1 MRMVDT
7 MAGLMMA
14 KRRVGRPKTSERSD
28 VSIKFDKVLA
38 GRARL
43 VAQGRG
49 ITMAQYLSEMCQ
61 PIIDRD
67 YAKLM
72 RDLEGSR

>member
-1 MRMVDT
+1 MVSL
-7 MAGLMMA
+7 AMA
-14 KRRVGRPKTSERSD
+14 KRSAGRPKTSERSD

-38 GRARL
+38 GRARII
-43 VAQGRG
+43 AQGKG
-49 ITMAQYLSEMCQ
+49 ITMAEYLSEMCQ

-72 RDLEGSR
+72 RELEDSGK

>member
-1 MRMVDT
+1 MSAASAV
-7 MAGLMMA
+7 MA
-14 KRRVGRPKTSERSD
+14 KKMGRPKTSIRND

-38 GRARL
+38 GKARL
-43 VAQGRG
+43 IAQGRG
-49 ITMAQYLSEMCQ
+49 IPMAEYLSEAVR

-72 RDLEGSR
+72 RELEGEGR

>member
-1 MRMVDT
+1 MVAVSAT
-7 MAGLMMA
+7 MAK
-14 KRRVGRPKTSERSD
+14 KRMGRPKSSDRQD

-43 VAQGRG
+43 ISQGRG
-49 ITMAQYLSEMCQ
+49 VSMAEYLSEAVR

-72 RDLEGSR
+72 RKLEGGER